1 MLSTLPAKFI
11 RAKISFV
18 KFPVRV
24 RFDSFIDAHAG
35 VHCQQCRPNLTAI
48 KIFQALFINVTMSDP
63 RYRHGAEHQT
73 HAANDDGEEGSRTCT
88 TQHCSNHL

>member
-1 MLSTLPAKFI
+1 MLSSRCVLGLILLLMHMLVYIVSSAD
-11 RAKISFV
+11 V
-18 KFPVRV
+18 
-24 RFDSFIDAHAG
+24 
-35 VHCQQCRPNLTAI
+35 NLTAI

-63 RYRHGAEHQT
+63 RYRHGAEHRT